1 MDSVTTLQCQNL
13 TCLSPNALT
22 NRFCEKCGTPLVKR
36 YLWMMGDWVRTYYH
50 VGELIDNRYL
60 VKQPQIVLDTK
71 PAQAPQAPD
80 EPPSWISLYLK
91 LLPFH
96 LHIPQVYGYIP
107 SPDERL
113 NMDIW
118 LLEYGTIPLDETG
131 ELIYPELLPTL
142 AEVWSQASDLRQ
154 IHWLWQMAKLWH
166 PLQRKAV
173 VSSLLNPSLTRVN
186 DQLLQLLELS
196 KDEATAPNLK
206 DLGAFWTG
214 LIPTAAANIQ
224 DFLVSLTQE
233 LESGDL
239 DRPESLIAI
248 LDYALQH
255 YGGGQERS
263 YEIFTCTDTGLLRE
277 HNEDACYP
285 PTNQAITLA
294 HGQNPLA
301 IVCDGIGGQEGGEIA
316 AQLAIKT
323 LSREINPS
331 PTTNIEIYPDSYSLI
346 LEQAIRVTNDL
357 ISQRNDQE
365 SRQDRQRMGTTLV
378 MAFAQAQE
386 MYAAHV
392 GDSRIYWIT
401 AHSCHQVTVD
411 DDLASREVKLGYLLY
426 CDAIQYPNAG
436 ALVQALGMSSANN
449 LHPTVQRL
457 IIDQDCVFLLCSD
470 GLSDYDRV
478 EQYWDSEIVP
488 LLRGEKNVTAVGESL
503 LQLANQKNG
512 HDNSTIALVY
522 CRVVPAAEPVTPL
535 VYAEAKERIIPDLND
550 QDFDHSGDTY
560 PGEEVVTA
568 IPTPPPASS
577 SVSSRTSPPALTR
590 VSPLV
595 VVAIAVGVL
604 GLLAAIAWQFLSHN
618 PPSNPSI
625 SPAPVTGPSPTT
637 GTTPSTPVTDTNPGT
652 TPSPPVT
659 GPSPTTG
666 TTPSAPVTGPSP
678 TTGTTPSAPV
688 TGPSPPNASPN

>member
-1 MDSVTTLQCQNL
+1 
-13 TCLSPNALT
+13 
-22 NRFCEKCGTPLVKR
+22 
-36 YLWMMGDWVRTYYH
+36 MMGDWVRTYYH

-71 PAQAPQAPD
+71 PAQAPQAPE

-96 LHIPQVYGYIP
+96 LHIPQAYGYIP

-166 PLQRKAV
+166 PLQKKAV
-173 VSSLLNPSLTRVN
+173 VSSLLNPSLMRVN
-186 DQLLQLLELS
+186 NQLLQLLELS
-196 KDEATAPNLK
+196 KDEATAPNLR
-206 DLGAFWTG
+206 DLGALWAG
-214 LIPTAAANIQ
+214 LMPTAAANIQ
-224 DFLVSLTQE
+224 DFLASLTQE

-263 YEIFTCTDTGLLRE
+263 YEIFTRTDTGPLRE

-316 AQLAIKT
+316 AQLAIET
-323 LSREINPS
+323 LPREINRS
-331 PTTNIEIYPDSYSLI
+331 PTTDIEVYPESHSLV

-365 SRQDRQRMGTTLV
+365 SRQERQRMGTTLV

-401 AHSCHQVTVD
+401 PHSCHQVTVD

-426 CDAIQYPNAG
+426 RDAIQYPNAG
-436 ALVQALGMSSANN
+436 ALVQALGMSSATN

-478 EQYWDSEIVP
+478 EQYWDSEILP
-488 LLRGEKNVTAVGESL
+488 LLRGEKTVTAVGESL

-522 CRVVPAAEPVTPL
+522 CRVVPKAEPVTPL
-535 VYAEAKERIIPDLND
+535 VYAQAKERIIPDLYD
-550 QDFDHSGDTY
+550 QDFDYSGDTY
-560 PGEEVVTA
+560 SGEEVVTA

-577 SVSSRTSPPALTR
+577 SVSSHTSPPALTR

-595 VVAIAVGVL
+595 VGAIAVGVL
-604 GLLAAIAWQFLSHN
+604 GLLAAIAWQFLSPH
-618 PPSNPSI
+618 PASNPSI
-625 SPAPVTGPSPTT
+625 SPTPVTGPTPT
-637 GTTPSTPVTDTNPGT
+637 P
-652 TPSPPVT
+652 
-659 GPSPTTG
+659 G
-666 TTPSAPVTGPSP
+666 TTPSAPVTSPSP
-678 TTGTTPSAPV
+678 TPGTTPSAPV
-688 TGPSPPNASPN
+688 TSPSPGTTPPAPVTSPTPHNP

>member
-1 MDSVTTLQCQNL
+1 MDSLTTLQCQNL

-166 PLQRKAV
+166 PLQKKAV
-173 VSSLLNPSLTRVN
+173 VSSLLNPFLTRVN
-186 DQLLQLLELS
+186 NQLLQLLELS
-196 KDEATAPNLK
+196 KDEATAPNLR
-206 DLGAFWTG
+206 DLGAFWAG
-214 LIPTAAANIQ
+214 LIPTAAANLQ
-224 DFLVSLTQE
+224 DFLASLTQE

-255 YGGGQERS
+255 YGAGQERT
-263 YEIFTCTDTGLLRE
+263 YEIFTCTDTGPLRE

-285 PTNQAITLA
+285 PADQAITLA

-323 LSREINPS
+323 LSREINRSPS
-331 PTTNIEIYPDSYSLI
+331 SDIEVYPDSHSLI

-378 MAFAQAQE
+378 MTFAHAQE
-386 MYAAHV
+386 MYAAHL

-426 CDAIQYPNAG
+426 RDAIQYPNAG
-436 ALVQALGMSSANN
+436 ALVQALGMSSATN

-535 VYAEAKERIIPDLND
+535 VYAQAKERIIADLND
-550 QDFDHSGDTY
+550 QDFDHSEETY
-560 PGEEVVTA
+560 SEEEEEEVVTST
-568 IPTPPPASS
+568 PTSSPASS
-577 SVSSRTSPPALTR
+577 SVSSPTSPPALTSI
-590 VSPLV
+590 SPPR
-595 VVAIAVGVL
+595 VAIAVVVL
-604 GLLAAIAWQFLSHN
+604 GLLAAIAWQFLSRH
-618 PPSNPSI
+618 PASNPSI
-625 SPAPVTGPSPTT
+625 SPAPVTSPSPTT
-637 GTTPSTPVTDTNPGT
+637 GTTPAAPVTD
-652 TPSPPVT
+652 
-659 GPSPTTG
+659 
-666 TTPSAPVTGPSP
+666 
-678 TTGTTPSAPV
+678 
-688 TGPSPPNASPN
+688 PSPPNP

>member
-118 LLEYGTIPLDETG
+118 LLEYGTIPLDQTG

-166 PLQRKAV
+166 PLQKKAV

-196 KDEATAPNLK
+196 KDEATAPNLR
-206 DLGAFWTG
+206 DLGAFWSS

-224 DFLVSLTQE
+224 DFLASLTQE

-263 YEIFTCTDTGLLRE
+263 YEIFTRTDTGPLRE

-316 AQLAIKT
+316 AQLAIET
-323 LSREINPS
+323 LPREINRS
-331 PTTNIEIYPDSYSLI
+331 ATTDMEVYPDSHSLV

-378 MAFAQAQE
+378 IAFAQAQE

-426 CDAIQYPNAG
+426 RDAIQYPNAG
-436 ALVQALGMSSANN
+436 ALVQALGMSSATN

-522 CRVVPAAEPVTPL
+522 CRVVPAAEPVRPL

-577 SVSSRTSPPALTR
+577 SVSSRTSPPAPTS

-604 GLLAAIAWQFLSHN
+604 GLLAAIAWQFLSRH
-618 PPSNPSI
+618 PASNPSI
-625 SPAPVTGPSPTT
+625 SPAPVTSPT
-637 GTTPSTPVTDTNPGT
+637 PV
-652 TPSPPVT
+652 
-659 GPSPTTG
+659 
-666 TTPSAPVTGPSP
+666 TTPSAPVTSP
-678 TTGTTPSAPV
+678 TPVTTPAAPV
-688 TGPSPPNASPN
+688 TDPSPPNP

>member
-166 PLQRKAV
+166 PLQKKAV

-186 DQLLQLLELS
+186 NQLLQLLELS
-196 KDEATAPNLK
+196 KDEATAPNLR
-206 DLGAFWTG
+206 DLGALWAG
-214 LIPTAAANIQ
+214 LMPTAAANIQ
-224 DFLVSLTQE
+224 DFLASLTQE

-263 YEIFTCTDTGLLRE
+263 YEIFTCTDTGPLRE

-316 AQLAIKT
+316 AQLAIET
-323 LSREINPS
+323 LPREINRS
-331 PTTNIEIYPDSYSLI
+331 PTTDIEVYPDSHSLV

-378 MAFAQAQE
+378 MAFAHAQE

-401 AHSCHQVTVD
+401 PHSCHQVTVD

-426 CDAIQYPNAG
+426 RDAIQYPNAG
-436 ALVQALGMSSANN
+436 ALVQALGMSSATN

-470 GLSDYDRV
+470 GLSDCDRV
-478 EQYWDSEIVP
+478 EQYWDSEILP
-488 LLRGEKNVTAVGESL
+488 LLRGEKTVTAVGESL

-522 CRVVPAAEPVTPL
+522 CRVVPKAEPVTPL
-535 VYAEAKERIIPDLND
+535 VYDQAKERIIPDLYD
-550 QDFDHSGDTY
+550 QDFDYSGDTY
-560 PGEEVVTA
+560 SGEEVVTA

-595 VVAIAVGVL
+595 VGAIAVGVL
-604 GLLAAIAWQFLSHN
+604 GLLAAIAWQFLSPH
-618 PPSNPSI
+618 PASNPSI
-625 SPAPVTGPSPTT
+625 SPTPVTGPTPTPGTIPPAPVTGPSPT
-637 GTTPSTPVTDTNPGT
+637 P
-652 TPSPPVT
+652 
-659 GPSPTTG
+659 G
-666 TTPSAPVTGPSP
+666 TTPSAPVTSPSP
-678 TTGTTPSAPV
+678 GTTPPAPV
-688 TGPSPPNASPN
+688 TGPSPPNP

>member
-118 LLEYGTIPLDETG
+118 LLEYGIIPLDETG

-166 PLQRKAV
+166 PLQKKAV

-186 DQLLQLLELS
+186 NQLLQLLELS
-196 KDEATAPNLK
+196 KDEATAPNLR
-206 DLGAFWTG
+206 DLGALWAG
-214 LIPTAAANIQ
+214 LMPTAAANIQ
-224 DFLVSLTQE
+224 DFLASLTQE

-263 YEIFTCTDTGLLRE
+263 YEIFTCTDTGPLRE

-316 AQLAIKT
+316 AQLAIET
-323 LSREINPS
+323 LPREINRS
-331 PTTNIEIYPDSYSLI
+331 PTTDIEVYPESHSLV

-401 AHSCHQVTVD
+401 PHSCHQVTVD

-426 CDAIQYPNAG
+426 RDAIQYPNAG
-436 ALVQALGMSSANN
+436 ALVQALGMSSATN

-470 GLSDYDRV
+470 GLSDCDRV
-478 EQYWDSEIVP
+478 EQYWDSEILP
-488 LLRGEKNVTAVGESL
+488 LLRGEKTVTAVGESL

-522 CRVVPAAEPVTPL
+522 CRVVPKAEPVTPL
-535 VYAEAKERIIPDLND
+535 VYDQAKERIIPDLYD
-550 QDFDHSGDTY
+550 QDFDYSGDTY
-560 PGEEVVTA
+560 SGEEVVTA

-577 SVSSRTSPPALTR
+577 SVSSRTSPP
-590 VSPLV
+590 
-595 VVAIAVGVL
+595 
-604 GLLAAIAWQFLSHN
+604 
-618 PPSNPSI
+618 
-625 SPAPVTGPSPTT
+625 
-637 GTTPSTPVTDTNPGT
+637 
-652 TPSPPVT
+652 
-659 GPSPTTG
+659 
-666 TTPSAPVTGPSP
+666 
-678 TTGTTPSAPV
+678 
-688 TGPSPPNASPN
+688 

>member
-1 MDSVTTLQCQNL
+1 MDSLTTLQCQNL

-36 YLWMMGDWVRTYYH
+36 YLWMMGDWVRTYYR

-80 EPPSWISLYLK
+80 EPPSWLSFYLK

-166 PLQRKAV
+166 PLQKKAV
-173 VSSLLNPSLTRVN
+173 VSSLLNPFLTRVN
-186 DQLLQLLELS
+186 NQLLQLLELS
-196 KDEATAPNLK
+196 KDEAAAPNLK
-206 DLGAFWTG
+206 DLGAFWTS
-214 LIPTAAANIQ
+214 LLPTAAANIQ
-224 DFLVSLTQE
+224 DFLTSLTQE

-239 DRPESLIAI
+239 DRPESLITI

-255 YGGGQERS
+255 YGAGQERT
-263 YEIFTCTDTGLLRE
+263 YEIFTCTDTGPLRE

-285 PTNQAITLA
+285 PADQAITLA

-316 AQLAIKT
+316 AQLAVET
-323 LSREINPS
+323 LSREINRSPS
-331 PTTNIEIYPDSYSLI
+331 SDIEVYPDSYSLA
-346 LEQAIRVTNDL
+346 LQQAIRVTNDL

-365 SRQDRQRMGTTLV
+365 SRQDRRRMGTTLV
-378 MAFAQAQE
+378 MVFAHAQE

-426 CDAIQYPNAG
+426 RDAIQYPNAG
-436 ALVQALGMSSANN
+436 ALVQALGMSSATN

-457 IIDQDCVFLLCSD
+457 IVDQDCVFLLCSD

-488 LLRGEKNVTAVGESL
+488 LLQGEKTVTAVGESL

-522 CRVVPAAEPVTPL
+522 CRVVPAAEPVKPL
-535 VYAEAKERIIPDLND
+535 VYAEAKEQIINDLND
-550 QDFDHSGDTY
+550 QDFDHSEETY
-560 PGEEVVTA
+560 SEEEEEEEEEKVVTST
-568 IPTPPPASS
+568 PTSSPASS
-577 SVSSRTSPPALTR
+577 SVSSPTSPPALTS
-590 VSPLV
+590 VSPPM
-595 VVAIAVGVL
+595 VAIAVVVL
-604 GLLAAIAWQFLSHN
+604 GLLAAIAWQFLSRH
-618 PPSNPSI
+618 PASNPSI
-625 SPAPVTGPSPTT
+625 SPPPVTSPTT
-637 GTTPSTPVTDTNPGT
+637 GTTPAAPVTD
-652 TPSPPVT
+652 
-659 GPSPTTG
+659 
-666 TTPSAPVTGPSP
+666 
-678 TTGTTPSAPV
+678 
-688 TGPSPPNASPN
+688 PSPPNASPN

>member
-71 PAQAPQAPD
+71 PAQAPQAPE
-80 EPPSWISLYLK
+80 EPPSWLSLYLK

-118 LLEYGTIPLDETG
+118 LLEYGTIPLDQTG

-186 DQLLQLLELS
+186 NQLLQLLELS
-196 KDEATAPNLK
+196 KDEANAPNLK

-263 YEIFTCTDTGLLRE
+263 YEIFTCTDTGLMRE

-316 AQLAIKT
+316 AQLAIET

-331 PTTNIEIYPDSYSLI
+331 PTTNIEVYPDSYSLV

-426 CDAIQYPNAG
+426 RDAIQYPNAG

-535 VYAEAKERIIPDLND
+535 VYAEDKERIIPDLND

-568 IPTPPPASS
+568 IPT
-577 SVSSRTSPPALTR
+577 
-590 VSPLV
+590 
-595 VVAIAVGVL
+595 
-604 GLLAAIAWQFLSHN
+604 
-618 PPSNPSI
+618 
-625 SPAPVTGPSPTT
+625 
-637 GTTPSTPVTDTNPGT
+637 
-652 TPSPPVT
+652 
-659 GPSPTTG
+659 
-666 TTPSAPVTGPSP
+666 
-678 TTGTTPSAPV
+678 
-688 TGPSPPNASPN
+688 

>member
-142 AEVWSQASDLRQ
+142 AEVWSQASDVRQ
-154 IHWLWQMAKLWH
+154 IHWLWQMAKLWY

-186 DQLLQLLELS
+186 NQLLQLLELS
-196 KDEATAPNLK
+196 KDEATAPNLR
-206 DLGAFWTG
+206 DLGALWAG
-214 LIPTAAANIQ
+214 LMPTAAANIQ
-224 DFLVSLTQE
+224 DFLASLTQE

-263 YEIFTCTDTGLLRE
+263 YEIFTCTDTGPLRE

-316 AQLAIKT
+316 AQLAIET
-323 LSREINPS
+323 LPREINRS
-331 PTTNIEIYPDSYSLI
+331 ATTDMEVYPDSHSLV
-346 LEQAIRVTNDL
+346 LELAIRVTNDL

-426 CDAIQYPNAG
+426 RDAIQYPNAG
-436 ALVQALGMSSANN
+436 ALVQALGMSSATN

-522 CRVVPAAEPVTPL
+522 CRVVPAAEPVRPL
-535 VYAEAKERIIPDLND
+535 VYAQAKERIIPDLND
-550 QDFDHSGDTY
+550 QDFDHSSDTY

-577 SVSSRTSPPALTR
+577 SVSSRTSPPAPTS

-595 VVAIAVGVL
+595 VVVIAVGVL
-604 GLLAAIAWQFLSHN
+604 GLLAAIAWQFLSRH
-618 PPSNPSI
+618 PASNPSI
-625 SPAPVTGPSPTT
+625 SPAPVTSPSPT
-637 GTTPSTPVTDTNPGT
+637 PV
-652 TPSPPVT
+652 
-659 GPSPTTG
+659 
-666 TTPSAPVTGPSP
+666 TTPSAPVTSP
-678 TTGTTPSAPV
+678 TPVTTPSAPV
-688 TGPSPPNASPN
+688 TSPTPVTTPPAPVTSPTPPNP

>member
-1 MDSVTTLQCQNL
+1 MDSLTTLQCQNL
-13 TCLSPNALT
+13 TCLSSNALT

-36 YLWMMGDWVRTYYH
+36 YLWMMGDWVRTYYR

-71 PAQAPQAPD
+71 PAQAPQAPE
-80 EPPSWISLYLK
+80 EPPSWLSLYLK

-113 NMDIW
+113 EMDIW

-131 ELIYPELLPTL
+131 ELIYPQLLPTL
-142 AEVWSQASDLRQ
+142 DEVWSQASDLRQ

-166 PLQRKAV
+166 PLQKKAV

-186 DQLLQLLELS
+186 NQLLQLLELS
-196 KDEATAPNLK
+196 KDEATAPNFK
-206 DLGAFWTG
+206 DLGAFWSS

-224 DFLVSLTQE
+224 DFLASLTQE

-255 YGGGQERS
+255 YGAGQERS
-263 YEIFTCTDTGLLRE
+263 YEIFTCTDTGPMRE
-277 HNEDACYP
+277 HNEDGCYP
-285 PTNQAITLA
+285 PANQAITLSN
-294 HGQNPLA
+294 GQNPLA

-316 AQLAIKT
+316 SQLAIET
-323 LSREINPS
+323 LPREINPS
-331 PTTNIEIYPDSYSLI
+331 PTTDMEVYPDSYSLV

-365 SRQDRQRMGTTLV
+365 SRQDRRRMGTTLV
-378 MAFAQAQE
+378 MAFGHAQE
-386 MYAAHV
+386 MYVAHV

-401 AHSCHQVTVD
+401 PQGCHQVTVD

-426 CDAIQYPNAG
+426 RDAIQYPNAG
-436 ALVQALGMSSANN
+436 ALVQALGMSSATN

-457 IIDQDCVFLLCSD
+457 IVDQDCVFLLCSD

-478 EQYWDSEIVP
+478 EQYWDSEILP
-488 LLRGEKNVTAVGESL
+488 LLRGEKTVTAVGESL

-522 CRVVPAAEPVTPL
+522 CRVVPAAETVRPL
-535 VYAEAKERIIPDLND
+535 IYAEVKERIIPHLND
-550 QDFDHSGDTY
+550 QDFDHNGDTD

-568 IPTPPPASS
+568 IPTPSPASS
-577 SVSSRTSPPALTR
+577 SVSSRTFPPALTS
-590 VSPLV
+590 VSPPMA
-595 VVAIAVGVL
+595 AIAIGVL
-604 GLLAAIAWQFLSHN
+604 GLLAAIAWQFLGRH
-618 PPSNPSI
+618 PAPNPSI

-652 TPSPPVT
+652 TPS
-659 GPSPTTG
+659 
-666 TTPSAPVTGPSP
+666 APVTSP

>member
-1 MDSVTTLQCQNL
+1 MDSLTTLQCQNL
-13 TCLSPNALT
+13 TCLAQNPLT

-36 YLWMMGDWVRTYYH
+36 YLWMMGDWVRTYYR

-71 PAQAPQAPD
+71 PAQAPQAPE

-96 LHIPQVYGYIP
+96 LHIPQIYGYIP

-118 LLEYGTIPLDETG
+118 LLEYGTIPLDEAG

-142 AEVWSQASDLRQ
+142 GEVWSQASDLRQ

-166 PLQRKAV
+166 PLQKKAV

-186 DQLLQLLELS
+186 NQLLQLLELS

-206 DLGAFWTG
+206 DLGAFWAG

-224 DFLVSLTQE
+224 DFLASLTQE

-255 YGGGQERS
+255 YGAGQERS
-263 YEIFTCTDTGLLRE
+263 YEIFTCTDTGPLRE

-285 PTNQAITLA
+285 PTNQALTLA

-316 AQLAIKT
+316 SQLAIET
-323 LSREINPS
+323 LTREINPS
-331 PTTNIEIYPDSYSLI
+331 PTTDIEVYAESHSLA

-365 SRQDRQRMGTTLV
+365 SRQDRRRMGTTLV
-378 MAFAQAQE
+378 MAFAHAEE

-426 CDAIQYPNAG
+426 RDAIQYPNAG

-457 IIDQDCVFLLCSD
+457 IVDQDCVFLLCSD

-478 EQYWDSEIVP
+478 EQYWDSEILP

-522 CRVVPAAEPVTPL
+522 CRVVPTAEPVTPL
-535 VYAEAKERIIPDLND
+535 VYAEVKEQIIPDLND
-550 QDFDHSGDTY
+550 QDFDHSEETY
-560 PGEEVVTA
+560 SEEEVVTS

-577 SVSSRTSPPALTR
+577 SVSSPTSPPAPTN
-590 VSPLV
+590 VSPPR
-595 VVAIAVGVL
+595 VAIAVGVL
-604 GLLAAIAWQFLSHN
+604 GLLAAISWQFLSHN
-618 PPSNPSI
+618 PASNPSI
-625 SPAPVTGPSPTT
+625 SPAPVTDTNP
-637 GTTPSTPVTDTNPGT
+637 GTTPPAPVTDTNPGT
-652 TPSPPVT
+652 TPP
-659 GPSPTTG
+659 
-666 TTPSAPVTGPSP
+666 APVTDTIPV
-678 TTGTTPSAPV
+678 TTPPAPV
-688 TGPSPPNASPN
+688 TGPSPPN

>member
-166 PLQRKAV
+166 PLQKKAV

-186 DQLLQLLELS
+186 NQLLQLLELS
-196 KDEATAPNLK
+196 KDEATAPNLR
-206 DLGAFWTG
+206 DLGALWAG
-214 LIPTAAANIQ
+214 LMPTAAANIQ
-224 DFLVSLTQE
+224 DFLASLTQE

-263 YEIFTCTDTGLLRE
+263 YEIFTCTDTGPLRE

-316 AQLAIKT
+316 AQLAIET
-323 LSREINPS
+323 LPREINRS
-331 PTTNIEIYPDSYSLI
+331 PTTDIEVYPDSHSLV

-378 MAFAQAQE
+378 MAFAHAQE

-426 CDAIQYPNAG
+426 RDAIQYPNAG
-436 ALVQALGMSSANN
+436 ALVQALGMSSATN

-470 GLSDYDRV
+470 GLSDCDRV
-478 EQYWDSEIVP
+478 EQYWDSEILP
-488 LLRGEKNVTAVGESL
+488 LLRGEKTVTAVGESL

-522 CRVVPAAEPVTPL
+522 CRVVPKAEPVTPL
-535 VYAEAKERIIPDLND
+535 VYDQAKERIIPDLYD
-550 QDFDHSGDTY
+550 QDFDYSGDTY
-560 PGEEVVTA
+560 SGEEVVTA

-595 VVAIAVGVL
+595 VGAIAVGVL
-604 GLLAAIAWQFLSHN
+604 GLLAAIAWQFLSPH
-618 PPSNPSI
+618 PASNPSI
-625 SPAPVTGPSPTT
+625 SPTPVTGPTPTPGTIPPAPVTGPSP
-637 GTTPSTPVTDTNPGT
+637 
-652 TPSPPVT
+652 
-659 GPSPTTG
+659 G
-666 TTPSAPVTGPSP
+666 TTPSAPVTSPSP
-678 TTGTTPSAPV
+678 GTTPPAPV
-688 TGPSPPNASPN
+688 TSPTPPNP

>member
-1 MDSVTTLQCQNL
+1 
-13 TCLSPNALT
+13 
-22 NRFCEKCGTPLVKR
+22 
-36 YLWMMGDWVRTYYH
+36 
-50 VGELIDNRYL
+50 
-60 VKQPQIVLDTK
+60 
-71 PAQAPQAPD
+71 
-80 EPPSWISLYLK
+80 
-91 LLPFH
+91 
-96 LHIPQVYGYIP
+96 
-107 SPDERL
+107 
-113 NMDIW
+113 MDIW

-131 ELIYPELLPTL
+131 ELIYPQLLPTL

-166 PLQRKAV
+166 PLQKKAV
-173 VSSLLNPSLTRVN
+173 VSSLLNPSLMRVN
-186 DQLLQLLELS
+186 NQLLQLLELS
-196 KDEATAPNLK
+196 KDEATAPNLR
-206 DLGAFWTG
+206 DLGALWAG
-214 LIPTAAANIQ
+214 LMPTAAANIQ
-224 DFLVSLTQE
+224 DFLASLTQE

-263 YEIFTCTDTGLLRE
+263 YEIFTCTDTGPLRE

-316 AQLAIKT
+316 AQLAIET
-323 LSREINPS
+323 LPREINRS
-331 PTTNIEIYPDSYSLI
+331 PTTDMEVYPESHSLV

-365 SRQDRQRMGTTLV
+365 SRQERQRMGTTLV

-401 AHSCHQVTVD
+401 PHSCHQVTVD

-426 CDAIQYPNAG
+426 RDAIQYPNAG
-436 ALVQALGMSSANN
+436 ALVQALGMSSATN

-478 EQYWDSEIVP
+478 EQYWDSEILP

-522 CRVVPAAEPVTPL
+522 CRVVPKAEPVTPL
-535 VYAEAKERIIPDLND
+535 VYAQAKERIIPDLYD
-550 QDFDHSGDTY
+550 QDFDYSGDTY
-560 PGEEVVTA
+560 SGEEVVTS

-577 SVSSRTSPPALTR
+577 SVSSHTSPPALTR

-595 VVAIAVGVL
+595 VGAIAVGVL
-604 GLLAAIAWQFLSHN
+604 GLLAAIAWQFLSPH
-618 PPSNPSI
+618 PASNPSI
-625 SPAPVTGPSPTT
+625 SPTPVTGPTPTP
-637 GTTPSTPVTDTNPGT
+637 GTIPPAPVT
-652 TPSPPVT
+652 S
-659 GPSPTTG
+659 PSPTPGTIPPAPVTSPSPTPG
-666 TTPSAPVTGPSP
+666 TTPSAPVTSPSP
-678 TTGTTPSAPV
+678 GTTPSAPV
-688 TGPSPPNASPN
+688 TSPTPPNP

>member
-436 ALVQALGMSSANN
+436 ALVQALGMSSATN

-595 VVAIAVGVL
+595 VVAIAVGFL

-678 TTGTTPSAPV
+678 
-688 TGPSPPNASPN
+688 PNASPN

>member
-1 MDSVTTLQCQNL
+1 MI
-13 TCLSPNALT
+13 
-22 NRFCEKCGTPLVKR
+22 
-36 YLWMMGDWVRTYYH
+36 GDWVRTYYR

-80 EPPSWISLYLK
+80 EPPSWLSLYLK

-113 NMDIW
+113 NMMDIW

-186 DQLLQLLELS
+186 NQLLQLLELS
-196 KDEATAPNLK
+196 KDEATAPNLP
-206 DLGAFWTG
+206 DLGSLWTG

-224 DFLVSLTQE
+224 DFLASLTQE
-233 LESGDL
+233 LESGEI

-255 YGGGQERS
+255 YGGGQERT
-263 YEIFTCTDTGLLRE
+263 YEIFTCTDTGPLRE

-285 PTNQAITLA
+285 PTNQAITLSN
-294 HGQNPLA
+294 GQNPLA

-316 AQLAIKT
+316 AQLAIET
-323 LSREINPS
+323 LPGEINRS
-331 PTTNIEIYPDSYSLI
+331 PTTDIEVYPDSHSLV

-365 SRQDRQRMGTTLV
+365 LRQDRQRMGTTLV
-378 MAFAQAQE
+378 MAFAHAEE
-386 MYAAHV
+386 MYVAHV

-401 AHSCHQVTVD
+401 PHSCHQVTVD

-426 CDAIQYPNAG
+426 RDAIQYPNAG

-478 EQYWDSEIVP
+478 EQYWDSEILP
-488 LLRGEKNVTAVGESL
+488 LLRGEKTVTAVGESL

-577 SVSSRTSPPALTR
+577 SVSSRTSPPELTT
-590 VSPLV
+590 VSPLL
-595 VVAIAVGVL
+595 VVAIAVGSF
-604 GLLAAIAWQFLSHN
+604 GLLAAIAWQFLGRH
-618 PPSNPSI
+618 PAPNPSI

-637 GTTPSTPVTDTNPGT
+637 GMTPPAPVT
-652 TPSPPVT
+652 S
-659 GPSPTTG
+659 PSPTTG
-666 TTPSAPVTGPSP
+666 TTPSAPVTSP

-688 TGPSPPNASPN
+688 TGPSPPNP

>member
-1 MDSVTTLQCQNL
+1 MDSVITLQCQNL

-71 PAQAPQAPD
+71 PAQAPQAPE
-80 EPPSWISLYLK
+80 EPPSWLSLYLK

-118 LLEYGTIPLDETG
+118 LLEYGTIPLDEAG

-142 AEVWSQASDLRQ
+142 GEVWSQASDLRQ

-186 DQLLQLLELS
+186 NQLLQLLELS

-263 YEIFTCTDTGLLRE
+263 YEIFTCTDTGLMRE

-316 AQLAIKT
+316 AQLAIET

-331 PTTNIEIYPDSYSLI
+331 PTTNIEVYPDSYSLV

-426 CDAIQYPNAG
+426 RDAIQYPNAG

-535 VYAEAKERIIPDLND
+535 VYAEVKEQIITDLND
-550 QDFDHSGDTY
+550 QDFAPSQETY

-568 IPTPPPASS
+568 IPTPPSASS
-577 SVSSRTSPPALTR
+577 SVSSPTSPPAPTN
-590 VSPLV
+590 VSPPR
-595 VVAIAVGVL
+595 VAIAVGVL
-604 GLLAAIAWQFLSHN
+604 GLLAAISWQFLSHN
-618 PPSNPSI
+618 PASNPSI
-625 SPAPVTGPSPTT
+625 SPAPVT
-637 GTTPSTPVTDTNPGT
+637 DTNPGT
-652 TPSPPVT
+652 TPPAPVT
-659 GPSPTTG
+659 DTNPVTTPPAPATDTTPV
-666 TTPSAPVTGPSP
+666 TTPSAPVTSP
-678 TTGTTPSAPV
+678 T
-688 TGPSPPNASPN
+688 PPNP

>member
-131 ELIYPELLPTL
+131 ELIYPQLLPTL

-166 PLQRKAV
+166 PLQKKAV

-186 DQLLQLLELS
+186 NQLLQLLELS
-196 KDEATAPNLK
+196 RDEATAPNLR
-206 DLGAFWTG
+206 DLGALWAG
-214 LIPTAAANIQ
+214 LMPTAAANIQ
-224 DFLVSLTQE
+224 DFLASLTQE

-263 YEIFTCTDTGLLRE
+263 YEIFTCTDTGPLRE

-323 LSREINPS
+323 LPREINRS
-331 PTTNIEIYPDSYSLI
+331 PTTDIEVYPESHSLV

-378 MAFAQAQE
+378 MAFAHAQE

-426 CDAIQYPNAG
+426 RDAIQYPNAG
-436 ALVQALGMSSANN
+436 ALVQALGMSSATN

-470 GLSDYDRV
+470 GLSDCDRV
-478 EQYWDSEIVP
+478 EQYWDSEILP
-488 LLRGEKNVTAVGESL
+488 LLRGEKTVTAVGESL

-522 CRVVPAAEPVTPL
+522 CRVVPKAEPVTPL
-535 VYAEAKERIIPDLND
+535 VYDQAKERIIPDLYD
-550 QDFDHSGDTY
+550 QDFDYSGDTY
-560 PGEEVVTA
+560 SGEEVVTA

-595 VVAIAVGVL
+595 GGAIAVGVL
-604 GLLAAIAWQFLSHN
+604 GLLAAIAWQFLSPH
-618 PPSNPSI
+618 PASNPSI
-625 SPAPVTGPSPTT
+625 SPTPVTGPTPTP
-637 GTTPSTPVTDTNPGT
+637 GTIPPAPVTSPSPGTIPPAPVTSPSPGT
-652 TPSPPVT
+652 TPP
-659 GPSPTTG
+659 
-666 TTPSAPVTGPSP
+666 APVTSP
-678 TTGTTPSAPV
+678 T
-688 TGPSPPNASPN
+688 PPNP

>member
-1 MDSVTTLQCQNL
+1 MDSVITLQCQNL

-36 YLWMMGDWVRTYYH
+36 YLWMIGDWVRSYYR
-50 VGELIDNRYL
+50 VGELIDDRYL

-142 AEVWSQASDLRQ
+142 DEVWSQASDLRQ

-166 PLQRKAV
+166 PLQKKAV
-173 VSSLLNPSLTRVN
+173 VSSLLNPFLTRVN
-186 DQLLQLLELS
+186 NQLLQLLELS
-196 KDEATAPNLK
+196 KDEAAAPNLR
-206 DLGAFWTG
+206 DLGAFWAG

-224 DFLVSLTQE
+224 DFLASLTQE

-255 YGGGQERS
+255 YGAGQERS
-263 YEIFTCTDTGLLRE
+263 YEIFTCTDTGPLRE

-285 PTNQAITLA
+285 PANQAITLTN
-294 HGQNPLA
+294 GQNPFDKAQGKPLA

-316 AQLAIKT
+316 AQLAIET
-323 LSREINPS
+323 LPREINPS
-331 PTTNIEIYPDSYSLI
+331 PTSDIEIYPDSYSLV

-365 SRQDRQRMGTTLV
+365 SRQDRRRMGTTLV
-378 MAFAQAQE
+378 MAFGHAEE

-401 AHSCHQVTVD
+401 PQGCHQVTVD

-426 CDAIQYPNAG
+426 RDAIQYPNAG
-436 ALVQALGMSSANN
+436 ALVQALGMGSATN

-457 IIDQDCVFLLCSD
+457 IVDQDCVFLLCSD

-478 EQYWDSEIVP
+478 EQYWDSEILP
-488 LLRGEKNVTAVGESL
+488 LLRGEKTVTAVGESL

-522 CRVVPAAEPVTPL
+522 CRVVPAAETVRPL
-535 VYAEAKERIIPDLND
+535 IYAEAKERIIPHLND
-550 QDFDHSGDTY
+550 QDFDHNGDTD

-577 SVSSRTSPPALTR
+577 SVPSPTSPPPPTT

-595 VVAIAVGVL
+595 MAAIAVGVL
-604 GLLAAIAWQFLSHN
+604 GLLAAITWQFLGRH
-618 PPSNPSI
+618 PASNPSI
-625 SPAPVTGPSPTT
+625 SPAPVNDPSPVM
-637 GTTPSTPVTDTNPGT
+637 TPSAPVT
-652 TPSPPVT
+652 S
-659 GPSPTTG
+659 PSPTTG
-666 TTPSAPVTGPSP
+666 TTPSAPVTSPSP
-678 TTGTTPSAPV
+678 VTTPPAPV
-688 TGPSPPNASPN
+688 TSPSPPNP

>member
-1 MDSVTTLQCQNL
+1 MDSVITIQCQNL

-22 NRFCEKCGTPLVKR
+22 NRFCEKCGTPLVKP

-71 PAQAPQAPD
+71 PAQAPQAPE

-118 LLEYGTIPLDETG
+118 LLEYGAIPLDETG

-166 PLQRKAV
+166 PLQKKAV
-173 VSSLLNPSLTRVN
+173 VSSLLNPSLMRVN
-186 DQLLQLLELS
+186 NQLLQLLELS
-196 KDEATAPNLK
+196 KDEATAPNLR
-206 DLGAFWTG
+206 DLGALWAG
-214 LIPTAAANIQ
+214 LMPTAAANIQ
-224 DFLVSLTQE
+224 DFLASLTQE

-263 YEIFTCTDTGLLRE
+263 YEIFTCTDTGPLRE

-316 AQLAIKT
+316 AQLAIET
-323 LSREINPS
+323 LPREINRS
-331 PTTNIEIYPDSYSLI
+331 PTTDMEVYPESHSLV

-365 SRQDRQRMGTTLV
+365 SRQERQRMGTTLV

-401 AHSCHQVTVD
+401 PHSCHQVTVD

-426 CDAIQYPNAG
+426 RDAIQYPNAG
-436 ALVQALGMSSANN
+436 ALVQALGMSSATN

-478 EQYWDSEIVP
+478 EQYWDSEILP
-488 LLRGEKNVTAVGESL
+488 LLRGEKTVTAVGESL

-522 CRVVPAAEPVTPL
+522 CRVVPKAEPVTPL
-535 VYAEAKERIIPDLND
+535 VYAQAKERIIPDLND
-550 QDFDHSGDTY
+550 QDFDYSGDTY

-577 SVSSRTSPPALTR
+577 SVSSHTSPPALTR

-595 VVAIAVGVL
+595 VGAIAVGVL
-604 GLLAAIAWQFLSHN
+604 GLLAAIAWQFLSPH
-618 PPSNPSI
+618 PAFNPSI
-625 SPAPVTGPSPTT
+625 SPAPVTSPSPTP
-637 GTTPSTPVTDTNPGT
+637 GTIPPAPVT
-652 TPSPPVT
+652 S
-659 GPSPTTG
+659 PSPTPG
-666 TTPSAPVTGPSP
+666 TTPSAPVTSPSP
-678 TTGTTPSAPV
+678 GTTPSAPV
-688 TGPSPPNASPN
+688 TSPTPPNP

>member
-1 MDSVTTLQCQNL
+1 MDSVITLQCQNL

-118 LLEYGTIPLDETG
+118 LLEYGTIPLDQTG

-316 AQLAIKT
+316 AQLAIET

-426 CDAIQYPNAG
+426 RDAIQYPNAG
-436 ALVQALGMSSANN
+436 ALVQALGMSSATN

-522 CRVVPAAEPVTPL
+522 CRVVPAAEPVRPL
-535 VYAEAKERIIPDLND
+535 VYAEAKERIIADLND
-550 QDFDHSGDTY
+550 QDFDHSEDTY

-577 SVSSRTSPPALTR
+577 SVSSRTSPPAPTR

-604 GLLAAIAWQFLSHN
+604 GLLAAIAWQFLSRH
-618 PPSNPSI
+618 PASNPSI
-625 SPAPVTGPSPTT
+625 SPAPVTS
-637 GTTPSTPVTDTNPGT
+637 
-652 TPSPPVT
+652 
-659 GPSPTTG
+659 PSPTTG
-666 TTPSAPVTGPSP
+666 TTPSAPVTSP
-678 TTGTTPSAPV
+678 TPVTTPSAPV
-688 TGPSPPNASPN
+688 TGPTPPNASPN

>member
-1 MDSVTTLQCQNL
+1 MDSVITIQCQNL

-22 NRFCEKCGTPLVKR
+22 NRFCEKCGTPLVKP

-71 PAQAPQAPD
+71 PAQAPQAPE

-118 LLEYGTIPLDETG
+118 LLEYGAIPLDETG

-166 PLQRKAV
+166 PLQKKAV
-173 VSSLLNPSLTRVN
+173 VSSLLNPSLMRVN
-186 DQLLQLLELS
+186 NQLLQLLELS
-196 KDEATAPNLK
+196 KDEATAPNLR
-206 DLGAFWTG
+206 DLGALWAG
-214 LIPTAAANIQ
+214 LMPTAAANIQ
-224 DFLVSLTQE
+224 DFLASLTQE

-263 YEIFTCTDTGLLRE
+263 YEIFTCTDTGPLRE

-316 AQLAIKT
+316 AQLAIET
-323 LSREINPS
+323 LPREINRS
-331 PTTNIEIYPDSYSLI
+331 PTTDMEVYPESHSLV

-365 SRQDRQRMGTTLV
+365 SRQERQRMGTTLV

-401 AHSCHQVTVD
+401 PHSCHQVTVD

-426 CDAIQYPNAG
+426 RDAIQYPNAG
-436 ALVQALGMSSANN
+436 ALVQALGMSSATN

-478 EQYWDSEIVP
+478 EQYWDSEILP
-488 LLRGEKNVTAVGESL
+488 LLRGEKTVTAVGESL

-522 CRVVPAAEPVTPL
+522 CRVVPKAEPVTPL
-535 VYAEAKERIIPDLND
+535 VYAQAKERIIPDLND
-550 QDFDHSGDTY
+550 QDFDYSGDTY

-577 SVSSRTSPPALTR
+577 SVSSHTSPPALTR

-595 VVAIAVGVL
+595 VGAIAVGVL
-604 GLLAAIAWQFLSHN
+604 GLLAAIAWQFLSPH
-618 PPSNPSI
+618 PAFNPSI
-625 SPAPVTGPSPTT
+625 SPTPVTGPTPTP
-637 GTTPSTPVTDTNPGT
+637 GTIPPAPVT
-652 TPSPPVT
+652 S
-659 GPSPTTG
+659 PSPTPGTIPPAPVTSPSPTPG
-666 TTPSAPVTGPSP
+666 TTPSAPVTSPSP
-678 TTGTTPSAPV
+678 GTTPSAPV
-688 TGPSPPNASPN
+688 TSPTPPNP

>member
-71 PAQAPQAPD
+71 PAQAPQAPE
-80 EPPSWISLYLK
+80 EPPSWLSLYLK

-118 LLEYGTIPLDETG
+118 LLEYGTIPLDQTG

-186 DQLLQLLELS
+186 NQLLQLLELS

-263 YEIFTCTDTGLLRE
+263 YEIFTCTDTGLMRE

-316 AQLAIKT
+316 AQLAIET

-331 PTTNIEIYPDSYSLI
+331 PTTNIEVYPDSYSLV

-426 CDAIQYPNAG
+426 RDAIQYPNAG

-595 VVAIAVGVL
+595 VVVIAVGVL

-618 PPSNPSI
+618 PPSNPPI

-637 GTTPSTPVTDTNPGT
+637 GTTPPAPVTSPTPV
-652 TPSPPVT
+652 
-659 GPSPTTG
+659 
-666 TTPSAPVTGPSP
+666 TTPSAPVTGP
-678 TTGTTPSAPV
+678 T
-688 TGPSPPNASPN
+688 PPNASPN

>member
-1 MDSVTTLQCQNL
+1 M
-13 TCLSPNALT
+13 
-22 NRFCEKCGTPLVKR
+22 
-36 YLWMMGDWVRTYYH
+36 
-50 VGELIDNRYL
+50 
-60 VKQPQIVLDTK
+60 
-71 PAQAPQAPD
+71 
-80 EPPSWISLYLK
+80 
-91 LLPFH
+91 
-96 LHIPQVYGYIP
+96 
-107 SPDERL
+107 
-113 NMDIW
+113 
-118 LLEYGTIPLDETG
+118 
-131 ELIYPELLPTL
+131 
-142 AEVWSQASDLRQ
+142 
-154 IHWLWQMAKLWH
+154 
-166 PLQRKAV
+166 
-173 VSSLLNPSLTRVN
+173 
-186 DQLLQLLELS
+186 
-196 KDEATAPNLK
+196 
-206 DLGAFWTG
+206 
-214 LIPTAAANIQ
+214 
-224 DFLVSLTQE
+224 
-233 LESGDL
+233 
-239 DRPESLIAI
+239 
-248 LDYALQH
+248 
-255 YGGGQERS
+255 
-263 YEIFTCTDTGLLRE
+263 
-277 HNEDACYP
+277 
-285 PTNQAITLA
+285 
-294 HGQNPLA
+294 
-301 IVCDGIGGQEGGEIA
+301 EIA
-316 AQLAIKT
+316 AQLAIET

-426 CDAIQYPNAG
+426 RDAIQYPNAG
-436 ALVQALGMSSANN
+436 ALVQALGMSSATN

-522 CRVVPAAEPVTPL
+522 CRVVPAAEPVRPL
-535 VYAEAKERIIPDLND
+535 VYAEAKERIIADLND
-550 QDFDHSGDTY
+550 QDFDHSEDTY

-577 SVSSRTSPPALTR
+577 SVSSRTSPPAPTR

-604 GLLAAIAWQFLSHN
+604 GLLAAIAWQFLSRH
-618 PPSNPSI
+618 PASNPSI
-625 SPAPVTGPSPTT
+625 SPAPVTS
-637 GTTPSTPVTDTNPGT
+637 
-652 TPSPPVT
+652 
-659 GPSPTTG
+659 PSPTTG
-666 TTPSAPVTGPSP
+666 TTPSAPVTSP
-678 TTGTTPSAPV
+678 TPVTTPSAPV
-688 TGPSPPNASPN
+688 TGPTPPNASPN

>member
-107 SPDERL
+107 SPDEPL

-118 LLEYGTIPLDETG
+118 LLEYGTIPLDQTG

-166 PLQRKAV
+166 PLQKKAL
-173 VSSLLNPSLTRVN
+173 VSSLLNPFLTRVN
-186 DQLLQLLELS
+186 NQLLQLLELS

-255 YGGGQERS
+255 YGGGQERT
-263 YEIFTCTDTGLLRE
+263 YEIFTCTDTGLMRE

-316 AQLAIKT
+316 AQLAIET
-323 LSREINPS
+323 LPREINRS
-331 PTTNIEIYPDSYSLI
+331 ATTDMEVYPDSHSLV
-346 LEQAIRVTNDL
+346 LEQAIRVINDL

-426 CDAIQYPNAG
+426 RDAIQYPNAG
-436 ALVQALGMSSANN
+436 VLVQALGMSSANN

-604 GLLAAIAWQFLSHN
+604 GLLAAIAWQFLSRH
-618 PPSNPSI
+618 PASNPSI
-625 SPAPVTGPSPTT
+625 SPAPVTS
-637 GTTPSTPVTDTNPGT
+637 
-652 TPSPPVT
+652 
-659 GPSPTTG
+659 PSPTTG
-666 TTPSAPVTGPSP
+666 TTPSAPVTSP

-688 TGPSPPNASPN
+688 TSPTPPNASPN

>member
-1 MDSVTTLQCQNL
+1 MI
-13 TCLSPNALT
+13 
-22 NRFCEKCGTPLVKR
+22 
-36 YLWMMGDWVRTYYH
+36 GDWVRSYYR
-50 VGELIDNRYL
+50 VGELIDDRYL

-131 ELIYPELLPTL
+131 ELIYPQLLPTL

-154 IHWLWQMAKLWH
+154 IHWLWQMAKLWY
-166 PLQRKAV
+166 PLQKKAM

-186 DQLLQLLELS
+186 NQLLQLLELS
-196 KDEATAPNLK
+196 KDEVTAPNLR
-206 DLGAFWTG
+206 DLGVLWAG

-224 DFLVSLTQE
+224 DFLASLTQE

-239 DRPESLIAI
+239 DRPESLITI

-255 YGGGQERS
+255 YGRGQERT
-263 YEIFTCTDTGLLRE
+263 YEIFTCTDTGPLRE

-285 PTNQAITLA
+285 PANQAITLSN
-294 HGQNPLA
+294 GQNPLA

-316 AQLAIKT
+316 AQLAIET
-323 LSREINPS
+323 LPREINQS
-331 PTTNIEIYPDSYSLI
+331 PTTDIQVYPDSHSLV

-365 SRQDRQRMGTTLV
+365 SRQDRRRMGTTLV
-378 MAFAQAQE
+378 MAFAQAEE

-401 AHSCHQVTVD
+401 AQGCHQVTVD
-411 DDLASREVKLGYLLY
+411 DDLADREVKLGYLLY
-426 CDAIQYPNAG
+426 RDAIQYPNAG
-436 ALVQALGMSSANN
+436 ALVQALGMSSATN
-449 LHPTVQRL
+449 LYPTVQRL

-478 EQYWDSEIVP
+478 EQYWDSEILP
-488 LLRGEKNVTAVGESL
+488 LLRGEKTVTAVGESL

-522 CRVVPAAEPVTPL
+522 CRVVPKAEPVTPL
-535 VYAEAKERIIPDLND
+535 VYAQAKERIIPDLYD
-550 QDFDHSGDTY
+550 QDFDYSGDTY
-560 PGEEVVTA
+560 SGEEVVTA

-577 SVSSRTSPPALTR
+577 SVSSHTSPPALTR

-595 VVAIAVGVL
+595 VGAIAVGVL
-604 GLLAAIAWQFLSHN
+604 GLLAAIAWQFLSPH
-618 PPSNPSI
+618 PASNPSI
-625 SPAPVTGPSPTT
+625 SPAPVTSPSPTT
-637 GTTPSTPVTDTNPGT
+637 GTIPPAPVT
-652 TPSPPVT
+652 S
-659 GPSPTTG
+659 PSPTLG
-666 TTPSAPVTGPSP
+666 TTPSAPVTSPSP
-678 TTGTTPSAPV
+678 GTTPPAPV
-688 TGPSPPNASPN
+688 TSPTPPNASPN

>member
-118 LLEYGTIPLDETG
+118 LLEYGNIPLDETG

-166 PLQRKAV
+166 PLQKKAV

-186 DQLLQLLELS
+186 NQLLQLLELS
-196 KDEATAPNLK
+196 KDEATAPNLR
-206 DLGAFWTG
+206 DLGSLWTG
-214 LIPTAAANIQ
+214 LMPTAAANIQ
-224 DFLVSLTQE
+224 DFLASLTQE

-263 YEIFTCTDTGLLRE
+263 YEIFTCTDTGLMRE

-285 PTNQAITLA
+285 PANQAITLA

-316 AQLAIKT
+316 SQLAIET
-323 LSREINPS
+323 LPREINRS
-331 PTTNIEIYPDSYSLI
+331 PTTDIELYPDSHSLV

-378 MAFAQAQE
+378 MAFAHAQE

-401 AHSCHQVTVD
+401 AHGCHQVTVD
-411 DDLASREVKLGYLLY
+411 DDLACREVKLGYLLY
-426 CDAIQYPNAG
+426 RDAIQYPNAG
-436 ALVQALGMSSANN
+436 ALVQALGMSSATN

-478 EQYWDSEIVP
+478 EQYWDSEILP
-488 LLRGEKNVTAVGESL
+488 LLQGEKTVTAVGESL

-535 VYAEAKERIIPDLND
+535 VYAEAKERIIPDLYD
-550 QDFDHSGDTY
+550 QDFDHSEETY
-560 PGEEVVTA
+560 SEEEVVTA

-577 SVSSRTSPPALTR
+577 SVSSPTSPPARTTI
-590 VSPLV
+590 SPLLGA
-595 VVAIAVGVL
+595 AIAVGVL
-604 GLLAAIAWQFLSHN
+604 GLLTAIAGQFLSRH
-618 PPSNPSI
+618 PASNPSI
-625 SPAPVTGPSPTT
+625 SPAPVTS
-637 GTTPSTPVTDTNPGT
+637 
-652 TPSPPVT
+652 
-659 GPSPTTG
+659 PSPTTG
-666 TTPSAPVTGPSP
+666 TTPSAPVTSP
-678 TTGTTPSAPV
+678 TTGTTPPAPV
-688 TGPSPPNASPN
+688 TSPTPPNASPN

>member
-36 YLWMMGDWVRTYYH
+36 YLWMMGDWVRTYYR

-118 LLEYGTIPLDETG
+118 LLEYGTIPLDQTG

-659 GPSPTTG
+659 GPT
-666 TTPSAPVTGPSP
+666 
-678 TTGTTPSAPV
+678 
-688 TGPSPPNASPN
+688 PPNASPN

>member
-1 MDSVTTLQCQNL
+1 MDSVITLQCQNL

-118 LLEYGTIPLDETG
+118 LLEYGTIPLDQTG

-316 AQLAIKT
+316 AQLAIET

-426 CDAIQYPNAG
+426 RDAIQYPNAG
-436 ALVQALGMSSANN
+436 ALVQALGMSSATN

-522 CRVVPAAEPVTPL
+522 CRVVPAAEPVRPL
-535 VYAEAKERIIPDLND
+535 VYAEAKERIIADLND
-550 QDFDHSGDTY
+550 QDFDHSEDTY

-577 SVSSRTSPPALTR
+577 SVSSRTSPPAPTR

-604 GLLAAIAWQFLSHN
+604 GLLAAIAWQFLSRH
-618 PPSNPSI
+618 PASNPSI
-625 SPAPVTGPSPTT
+625 SPAPVTS
-637 GTTPSTPVTDTNPGT
+637 
-652 TPSPPVT
+652 
-659 GPSPTTG
+659 PSPTTG
-666 TTPSAPVTGPSP
+666 TTPSAPVTSP
-678 TTGTTPSAPV
+678 T
-688 TGPSPPNASPN
+688 PPNASPN

>member
-1 MDSVTTLQCQNL
+1 MDSVITLQCQNL

-22 NRFCEKCGTPLVKR
+22 NRFCEKCGTPLVKC

-71 PAQAPQAPD
+71 PAQAPQAPE
-80 EPPSWISLYLK
+80 EPPSWLSLYLK

-166 PLQRKAV
+166 PLQKKAV

-186 DQLLQLLELS
+186 NQLLQLLELS
-196 KDEATAPNLK
+196 KDEATAPNLQ
-206 DLGAFWTG
+206 DLGALWSG
-214 LIPTAAANIQ
+214 LIPTAAANLQ
-224 DFLVSLTQE
+224 NFLASLTQE

-239 DRPESLIAI
+239 DRPESLITI

-255 YGGGQERS
+255 YGGGQERT
-263 YEIFTCTDTGLLRE
+263 YEIFTCTDTGPLRE

-285 PTNQAITLA
+285 PANQAITLA
-294 HGQNPLA
+294 HGQNPLV

-323 LSREINPS
+323 LSREINHS
-331 PTTNIEIYPDSYSLI
+331 PTNDIEVYPDSHSLV

-378 MAFAQAQE
+378 MAFAHAQE

-426 CDAIQYPNAG
+426 RDAIQYPNAG
-436 ALVQALGMSSANN
+436 ALVQALGMSSATN

-457 IIDQDCVFLLCSD
+457 IVDQDCVFLLCSD

-488 LLRGEKNVTAVGESL
+488 LLRGEKTVTAVGESL

-522 CRVVPAAEPVTPL
+522 CRVVPRAEPVTPL
-535 VYAEAKERIIPDLND
+535 VYAEVKERIILDFND
-550 QDFDHSGDTY
+550 QDFDNSEETY
-560 PGEEVVTA
+560 SEEEVVTA

-577 SVSSRTSPPALTR
+577 SVSSRASSPERTT
-590 VSPLV
+590 VSSLV
-595 VVAIAVGVL
+595 VVAIAVGFL
-604 GLLAAIAWQFLSHN
+604 SLLAAIAWQFLSRH
-618 PPSNPSI
+618 PAPNPSI
-625 SPAPVTGPSPTT
+625 SPAPVTDP
-637 GTTPSTPVTDTNPGT
+637 TPV
-652 TPSPPVT
+652 
-659 GPSPTTG
+659 
-666 TTPSAPVTGPSP
+666 TTPSAPVTSP
-678 TTGTTPSAPV
+678 T
-688 TGPSPPNASPN
+688 PPNASPN

>member
-71 PAQAPQAPD
+71 PAQAPQAPE
-80 EPPSWISLYLK
+80 EPPSWLSLYLK

-118 LLEYGTIPLDETG
+118 LLEYGTIPLDQTG

-186 DQLLQLLELS
+186 NQLLQLLELS
-196 KDEATAPNLK
+196 KDEANAPNLK

-263 YEIFTCTDTGLLRE
+263 YEIFTCTDTGLMRE

-316 AQLAIKT
+316 AQLAIET

-331 PTTNIEIYPDSYSLI
+331 PTTNIEVYPDSYSLV

-426 CDAIQYPNAG
+426 RDAIQYPNAG

-618 PPSNPSI
+618 PPSNPPI

-637 GTTPSTPVTDTNPGT
+637 GTTPPAPVTDTNPGT
-652 TPSPPVT
+652 TPPAPVT
-659 GPSPTTG
+659 DTNPG
-666 TTPSAPVTGPSP
+666 TTPPAPVTGPSP

>member
-1 MDSVTTLQCQNL
+1 MDSVITLQCQNL

-36 YLWMMGDWVRTYYH
+36 YLWMMGDWVRSYYR
-50 VGELIDNRYL
+50 VGELIDHRYL
-60 VKQPQIVLDTK
+60 VKQPQIVLDTQ
-71 PAQAPQAPD
+71 PAQAPQSPE
-80 EPPSWISLYLK
+80 EPPSWLSLYLK

-142 AEVWSQASDLRQ
+142 DEVWSQASDLRQ

-166 PLQRKAV
+166 PLQKKAV
-173 VSSLLNPSLTRVN
+173 VSSLLNPFLTRVN
-186 DQLLQLLELS
+186 NQLLQLLELS
-196 KDEATAPNLK
+196 KDEATAPNLRN
-206 DLGAFWTG
+206 LGAFWAG

-224 DFLVSLTQE
+224 DFLASLTQE

-255 YGGGQERS
+255 YGAGQERS
-263 YEIFTCTDTGLLRE
+263 YEIFTCTDTGPLRE

-285 PTNQAITLA
+285 PANQAITLTN
-294 HGQNPLA
+294 GQNPFDKAQGKPLA

-316 AQLAIKT
+316 AQLAIET
-323 LSREINPS
+323 LPREINPS
-331 PTTNIEIYPDSYSLI
+331 PTSDIEIYPDSYSLV

-365 SRQDRQRMGTTLV
+365 SRQDRRRMGTTLV
-378 MAFAQAQE
+378 MAFGHAEE

-401 AHSCHQVTVD
+401 PQGCHQVTVD

-426 CDAIQYPNAG
+426 RDAIQYPNAG
-436 ALVQALGMSSANN
+436 ALVQALGMGSATN

-457 IIDQDCVFLLCSD
+457 IVDQDCVFLLCSD

-478 EQYWDSEIVP
+478 EQYWDSEILP
-488 LLRGEKNVTAVGESL
+488 LLRGEKTVTAVGESL

-522 CRVVPAAEPVTPL
+522 CRVVPAAETVRPL
-535 VYAEAKERIIPDLND
+535 IYAEAKERIIPHLND
-550 QDFDHSGDTY
+550 QDFDHNGDTD

-577 SVSSRTSPPALTR
+577 SVPSPTSSPPPTT

-595 VVAIAVGVL
+595 VAAIAVGVL
-604 GLLAAIAWQFLSHN
+604 GLLAAIAWQFLGRH
-618 PPSNPSI
+618 PASNPSI
-625 SPAPVTGPSPTT
+625 SPAPVNDPSPVM
-637 GTTPSTPVTDTNPGT
+637 TPSAPVT
-652 TPSPPVT
+652 S
-659 GPSPTTG
+659 PSPTTG
-666 TTPSAPVTGPSP
+666 TTPSATVTSPSPVT
-678 TTGTTPSAPV
+678 TPPAPV
-688 TGPSPPNASPN
+688 TSPSPPNP

>member
-166 PLQRKAV
+166 PLQKKAV

-186 DQLLQLLELS
+186 NQLLQLLELS
-196 KDEATAPNLK
+196 KDEAAAPKLK
-206 DLGAFWTG
+206 DLGVLWAG
-214 LIPTAAANIQ
+214 LMPTAAANIQ
-224 DFLVSLTQE
+224 DFLASLTQE

-263 YEIFTCTDTGLLRE
+263 YEIFTRTDTGPLRE

-316 AQLAIKT
+316 AQLAIET
-323 LSREINPS
+323 LPREINRS
-331 PTTNIEIYPDSYSLI
+331 APTDMEVYPDSHSLV

-365 SRQDRQRMGTTLV
+365 LRQDRQRMGTTLV
-378 MAFAQAQE
+378 MAFAHDQE

-426 CDAIQYPNAG
+426 RDAIQYPNAG
-436 ALVQALGMSSANN
+436 ALVQALGMSSATN

-595 VVAIAVGVL
+595 VVVIAVGVL
-604 GLLAAIAWQFLSHN
+604 GLLAAIAWQFLSRH
-618 PPSNPSI
+618 PASNPSI
-625 SPAPVTGPSPTT
+625 SPAPVTS
-637 GTTPSTPVTDTNPGT
+637 
-652 TPSPPVT
+652 
-659 GPSPTTG
+659 PSPTTG
-666 TTPSAPVTGPSP
+666 TTPSAPVTSP

-688 TGPSPPNASPN
+688 TSPTPPNASPN

>member
-131 ELIYPELLPTL
+131 ELIYPQLLPTL

-166 PLQRKAV
+166 PLQKKAV
-173 VSSLLNPSLTRVN
+173 VSSLLNPFLTRVN
-186 DQLLQLLELS
+186 NQLLQLLELS
-196 KDEATAPNLK
+196 KDEATAPNLR
-206 DLGAFWTG
+206 DLGALWTG
-214 LIPTAAANIQ
+214 LMPTAAANIQ
-224 DFLVSLTQE
+224 DFLASLTQE

-263 YEIFTCTDTGLLRE
+263 YEIFTCTDTGPLRE

-316 AQLAIKT
+316 AQLAIET
-323 LSREINPS
+323 LPREINRS
-331 PTTNIEIYPDSYSLI
+331 PTTDIEVYPESHSLV

-365 SRQDRQRMGTTLV
+365 SRQDRRRMGTTLV
-378 MAFAQAQE
+378 MAFGHAQE
-386 MYAAHV
+386 MYVAHV

-401 AHSCHQVTVD
+401 PQGCHQVTVD

-426 CDAIQYPNAG
+426 RDAIQYPNAG
-436 ALVQALGMSSANN
+436 ALVQALGMSSATN

-478 EQYWDSEIVP
+478 EQYWDSEILP

-522 CRVVPAAEPVTPL
+522 CRVVPKAEPVTPL
-535 VYAEAKERIIPDLND
+535 VYAQAKERIIPDLND
-550 QDFDHSGDTY
+550 QDFDYSGDTY

-577 SVSSRTSPPALTR
+577 SVSSHTSPPALTR

-595 VVAIAVGVL
+595 VGAIAVGVL
-604 GLLAAIAWQFLSHN
+604 GLLAAIAWQFLSPH
-618 PPSNPSI
+618 PAFNPSI
-625 SPAPVTGPSPTT
+625 SPTPVTGPTPTP
-637 GTTPSTPVTDTNPGT
+637 GTIPPAPVT
-652 TPSPPVT
+652 S
-659 GPSPTTG
+659 PSPTLG
-666 TTPSAPVTGPSP
+666 TTPSAPVTSPSP
-678 TTGTTPSAPV
+678 GTTPPAPV
-688 TGPSPPNASPN
+688 TSPTPPNP

>member
-118 LLEYGTIPLDETG
+118 LLEYGIIPLDETG

-166 PLQRKAV
+166 PLQKKAV

-186 DQLLQLLELS
+186 NQLLQLLELS
-196 KDEATAPNLK
+196 KDEATAPNLR
-206 DLGAFWTG
+206 DLGALWAG
-214 LIPTAAANIQ
+214 LMPTAAANIQ
-224 DFLVSLTQE
+224 DFLASLTQE

-263 YEIFTCTDTGLLRE
+263 YEIFTCTDTGPLRE

-365 SRQDRQRMGTTLV
+365 SRQERQRMGTTLV
-378 MAFAQAQE
+378 MAFAQAEE

-426 CDAIQYPNAG
+426 RDAIQYPNAG
-436 ALVQALGMSSANN
+436 ALVQALGMSSATN

-470 GLSDYDRV
+470 GLSDCDRV

-659 GPSPTTG
+659 GPT
-666 TTPSAPVTGPSP
+666 
-678 TTGTTPSAPV
+678 
-688 TGPSPPNASPN
+688 PPNASPN

>member
-166 PLQRKAV
+166 PLQKKAV

-186 DQLLQLLELS
+186 NQLLQLLELS
-196 KDEATAPNLK
+196 KDEATAPNLR
-206 DLGAFWTG
+206 DLGALWAG
-214 LIPTAAANIQ
+214 LMPTAAANIQ
-224 DFLVSLTQE
+224 DFLASLTQE

-263 YEIFTCTDTGLLRE
+263 YEIFTCTDTGPLRE

-316 AQLAIKT
+316 AQLAIET
-323 LSREINPS
+323 LPGEINRS
-331 PTTNIEIYPDSYSLI
+331 PTTDIEVYPDSHSLV

-378 MAFAQAQE
+378 MAFAHAQE

-401 AHSCHQVTVD
+401 PHSCHQVTVD

-426 CDAIQYPNAG
+426 RDAIQYPNAG
-436 ALVQALGMSSANN
+436 ALVQALGMSSATN

-470 GLSDYDRV
+470 GLSDCDRV
-478 EQYWDSEIVP
+478 EQYWDSEILP
-488 LLRGEKNVTAVGESL
+488 LLRGEKTVTAVGESL

-522 CRVVPAAEPVTPL
+522 CRVVPKAEPVTPL
-535 VYAEAKERIIPDLND
+535 VYDQAKERIIPDLYD
-550 QDFDHSGDTY
+550 QDFDYSGDTY
-560 PGEEVVTA
+560 SGEEVVTA

-595 VVAIAVGVL
+595 VGAIAVGVL
-604 GLLAAIAWQFLSHN
+604 GLLAAIAWQFLSPH
-618 PPSNPSI
+618 PASNPSI
-625 SPAPVTGPSPTT
+625 SPTPVTGPTPTPGTIPPAPVTGPSPT
-637 GTTPSTPVTDTNPGT
+637 P
-652 TPSPPVT
+652 
-659 GPSPTTG
+659 G
-666 TTPSAPVTGPSP
+666 TTPSAPVTSPSP
-678 TTGTTPSAPV
+678 GTTPPAPV
-688 TGPSPPNASPN
+688 TGPSPPNP

>member
-1 MDSVTTLQCQNL
+1 MDSLTTLQCQNL
-13 TCLSPNALT
+13 TCLAQNPLT

-36 YLWMMGDWVRTYYH
+36 YLWMMGDWVRTYYR

-71 PAQAPQAPD
+71 PAQAPQAPE

-96 LHIPQVYGYIP
+96 LHIPQIYGYIP

-142 AEVWSQASDLRQ
+142 AEVWSPASDLRQ

-166 PLQRKAV
+166 PLQKKAV
-173 VSSLLNPSLTRVN
+173 VSSLLNPFLTRVN
-186 DQLLQLLELS
+186 NQLLQLLELS
-196 KDEATAPNLK
+196 KDEATAPNLR
-206 DLGAFWTG
+206 DLGAFWAG
-214 LIPTAAANIQ
+214 LIPTAAANLQ
-224 DFLVSLTQE
+224 DFLASLTQE

-255 YGGGQERS
+255 YGGGQERT
-263 YEIFTCTDTGLLRE
+263 YEIFTCTDTGPLRE

-285 PTNQAITLA
+285 PADQAITLA

-316 AQLAIKT
+316 AQLAIET

-331 PTTNIEIYPDSYSLI
+331 PTTDMEFYPENHSLA

-378 MAFAQAQE
+378 MTFAHAQE
-386 MYAAHV
+386 MYAAHL

-426 CDAIQYPNAG
+426 RDAIQYPNAG
-436 ALVQALGMSSANN
+436 ALVQALGMSSTNN

-457 IIDQDCVFLLCSD
+457 IVDQDCVFLLCSD

-488 LLRGEKNVTAVGESL
+488 LLQGEKTVTAVGESL

-535 VYAEAKERIIPDLND
+535 VYAEAKERIILDLND
-550 QDFDHSGDTY
+550 QDFDPSQETFSE
-560 PGEEVVTA
+560 EEVVTS

-577 SVSSRTSPPALTR
+577 SVSSPTSPPAPTN
-590 VSPLV
+590 VSPPR
-595 VVAIAVGVL
+595 VAIAVGVL
-604 GLLAAIAWQFLSHN
+604 GLLAAITWQFLSHN
-618 PPSNPSI
+618 PASNPSI
-625 SPAPVTGPSPTT
+625 SPAPVTDTSP
-637 GTTPSTPVTDTNPGT
+637 
-652 TPSPPVT
+652 
-659 GPSPTTG
+659 G
-666 TTPSAPVTGPSP
+666 TTPSAPVTDTSP
-678 TTGTTPSAPV
+678 GTTPSAPV